1 MVTVIRRM
9 TKLKT
14 KLFDIR
20 FGPGAAT
27 LPRDV
32 KRLHLTFAKK
42 YNGGHMGP
50 RKFWRSCLP
59 RLKYHNPAIPMTIDR
74 IEDQASPSILSI
86 HFASPSSPS
95 DVVAPVAS
103 TADPTLS
110 TAATTKTS
118 TDAPSTDKVVEID
131 MKNKR
136 DSEILDALM
145 KATNAVQVEPSA
157 DERAEMEALAVKRAR
172 SEEDS
177 RQMREVLE
185 RRKYK
190 ANMLAGAR
198 KLAS

>member
-1 MVTVIRRM
+1 
-9 TKLKT
+9 
-14 KLFDIR
+14 
-20 FGPGAAT
+20 
-27 LPRDV
+27 
-32 KRLHLTFAKK
+32 
-42 YNGGHMGP
+42 
-50 RKFWRSCLP
+50 
-59 RLKYHNPAIPMTIDR
+59 MTIDR
-74 IEDQASPSILSI
+74 IEDQAGPSILSI